1 MMGQPKYPL
10 HQTQLWIKQVTV
22 TKQHKFGGIGRL
34 WMIELL
40 GFQIHGYKSCYGAL
54 YHCLP
59 YLLSVGFRSRFYIL
73 ISFFLDWVLLL
84 DLSIGLLMEVVW
96 LSFGFRSFSIRIFA
110 WFKNWGFSYSLDFS
124 DCMDEYDESYDAWW
138 SPRCDEDVFATFFL
152 IHILNMKDL
161 FLCFC
166 FCFQNLWI
174 CFYFWNYMNEEDDE
188 TRKS

>member
-1 MMGQPKYPL
+1 MLQ
-10 HQTQLWIKQVTV
+10 
-22 TKQHKFGGIGRL
+22 
-34 WMIELL
+34 
-40 GFQIHGYKSCYGAL
+40 GAL
-54 YHCLP
+54 TFHPLP
-59 YLLSVGFRSRFYIL
+59 SLCWISQQVLHFDFIL
-73 ISFFLDWVLLL
+73 LDWVLLL

-96 LSFGFRSFSIRIFA
+96 FRNWFSFGFRSFSIRFFA
-110 WFKNWGFSYSLDFS
+110 WFKNWGFSYSFDFS